1 MNANHTI
8 GTSGGVGKIDN
19 MDSIRKVYQ
28 YAEPNLT
35 LVGWMGFLG
44 FPLYYFVWDFVFPQA
59 YENLPLRLFCSLLFF
74 GIIFRNRLSS
84 TWRKYIHIY
93 YQVTITICLPF
104 FFFYMLLMND
114 WSNVWV
120 MSFMSAIFLHILLV
134 HVTRVMFAQTF
145 AGIGLATFFAW
156 VAKGFHLDLT
166 MDWTHVP
173 IFLFIYVFGNLF
185 YFRNQVEH
193 EAKVSLAKSFGAG
206 IAHEMRNPL
215 SGLCTSIDVIQSVLP
230 NKKEAE
236 KDQYLMSGEDVTL
249 LREVSEDAMN
259 IIQSGSET
267 IDLLLTSIDENRVS
281 RSSFQKHSAHS
292 VVEKA
297 IESFSY
303 KRATDRFAISLDARS
318 EFDFLGSDTLLK
330 YVMYNLF
337 KNAFHHRTSED
348 FHIHVSMTST
358 EHSNQ
363 IVVTDNGAG
372 IAPDVLRNIFQD
384 FYTTGKSGSYGL
396 GLPFCKKVMR
406 SFGGNIECQ
415 SQLGEWSQFTL
426 TFPPITSDIVTEIKN
441 DLTKLKTILTVTN
454 QDILVSKVTDISRF
468 MGFESTILDVNQ
480 VLKKKEYEFE
490 FDLIFIDLES
500 LDARANQLDRLE
512 SLLSF
517 TEARIVYLFEHHPT
531 QRACKA
537 AYEPI
542 WVETQAWLL
551 NTKPTIDRLLYDSS
565 YVSTPTASV
574 ALDTSNK
581 RTIMVV
587 DDNESL
593 RKFTAMLL
601 EKQGFEVIQKEDGQ
615 QALDTLEQENVDLIL
630 MDIEMP
636 IMDGV
641 EASRRI
647 RSSDKNYASVPIIA
661 HTGDSSP
668 VTLDKIGSSGMSDF
682 IVKPA
687 DKNRL
692 FDKIANWI

>member
-1 MNANHTI
+1 
-8 GTSGGVGKIDN
+8 
-19 MDSIRKVYQ
+19 MDSIRKVYE

-35 LVGWMGFLG
+35 LVGWMGFIG
-44 FPLYYFVWDFVFPQA
+44 FPLYYFVWDFMFPQS
-59 YENLPLRLFCSLLFF
+59 YENLPLRLFCSALFF

-84 TWRKYIHIY
+84 SWRKYVHVY
-93 YQVTITICLPF
+93 YQITITTCLPF

-156 VAKGFHLDLT
+156 IAKGFHLDIT

-173 IFLFIYVFGNLF
+173 IFLFIYVFGNMF

-230 NKKEAE
+230 NKKAMGE
-236 KDQYLMSGEDVTL
+236 KDQYVMSGEDVTL

-259 IIQSGSET
+259 IIHSGNET

-281 RSSFQKHSAHS
+281 RSSFKRYSAQS
-292 VVEKA
+292 VVERA

-303 KRATDRFAISLDARS
+303 KRSTDRFAISFDARS

-337 KNAFHHRTSED
+337 KNAFHHRSSDE
-348 FHIHVSMTST
+348 FHIHVSMQSNDTA
-358 EHSNQ
+358 NQ
-363 IVVTDNGAG
+363 IVVTDNGSG
-372 IAPDVLRNIFQD
+372 IAPDVIRHIFQD

-406 SFGGNIECQ
+406 SFGGNIKCI
-415 SQLGEWSQFTL
+415 SQPGEWSQFTL
-426 TFPPITSDIVTEIKN
+426 TFPPITSDTVTEIK
-441 DLTKLKTILTVTN
+441 DELTKMKSILLVSN
-454 QDILVSKVTDISRF
+454 QDIIVQKMADISRF
-468 MGFESTILDVNQ
+468 MGFDVTVLDVKS
-480 VLKKKEYEFE
+480 VFKKKEYEFE
-490 FDLIFIDLES
+490 FDLIFVDVES
-500 LDARANQLDRLE
+500 LDVLENQLDRIE

-517 TEARIVYLFEHHPT
+517 TEARVVYLFEHKPA
-531 QRACKA
+531 QRAKKVGHD
-537 AYEPI
+537 PI

-551 NTKPTIDRLLYDSS
+551 NTKATIERLLYDSTYIS
-565 YVSTPTASV
+565 STLPSAP
-574 ALDTSNK
+574 LDKSIK

-601 EKQGFEVIQKEDGQ
+601 EKQGFEVVQKEDGQ
-615 QALDTLEQENVDLIL
+615 QALDTLEKENIDLIL

-647 RSSDKNYASVPIIA
+647 RNSEKPYASVPIIA

>member
-1 MNANHTI
+1 
-8 GTSGGVGKIDN
+8 
-19 MDSIRKVYQ
+19 MDSIRKVYE

-35 LVGWMGFLG
+35 LVGWMGFIG
-44 FPLYYFVWDFVFPQA
+44 FPLYYFVWDFMFPQS
-59 YENLPLRLFCSLLFF
+59 YENLPLRLFCSALFF

-84 TWRKYIHIY
+84 SWRKYVHVY
-93 YQVTITICLPF
+93 YQITITTCLPF

-156 VAKGFHLDLT
+156 IAKGFHLDIT

-173 IFLFIYVFGNLF
+173 IFLFIYVFGNMF
-185 YFRNQVEH
+185 YFRNQIEH

-230 NKKEAE
+230 NKKAIGE
-236 KDQYLMSGEDVTL
+236 KDQYVMSGEDVTL

-259 IIQSGSET
+259 IIHSGNET

-281 RSSFQKHSAHS
+281 RSSFKRYSAQS

-303 KRATDRFAISLDARS
+303 KRSTDRFAISFDARS

-337 KNAFHHRTSED
+337 KNAFHHRSSDE
-348 FHIHVSMTST
+348 FHIHVSMQSNDTA
-358 EHSNQ
+358 NQ
-363 IVVTDNGAG
+363 IVVTDNGSG
-372 IAPDVLRNIFQD
+372 IAPDVIRHIFQD

-406 SFGGNIECQ
+406 SFGGNIKCI

-426 TFPPITSDIVTEIKN
+426 IFPPITSDTVTEIK
-441 DLTKLKTILTVTN
+441 DELTKMKSILLVSN
-454 QDILVSKVTDISRF
+454 QDIIVQKMADISRF
-468 MGFESTILDVNQ
+468 MGFDVTVLDVKS
-480 VLKKKEYEFE
+480 VFKKKEYEFE
-490 FDLIFIDLES
+490 FDLIFVDVES
-500 LDARANQLDRLE
+500 LDVLENQLDRIE

-517 TEARIVYLFEHHPT
+517 TEARVVYLFEHKPA
-531 QRACKA
+531 QRAKKVGHD
-537 AYEPI
+537 PI

-551 NTKPTIDRLLYDSS
+551 NTKATIERLLYDSTYIS
-565 YVSTPTASV
+565 STLPSAP
-574 ALDTSNK
+574 LDKSIK

-601 EKQGFEVIQKEDGQ
+601 EKQGFEVVQKEDGQ
-615 QALDTLEQENVDLIL
+615 QALDTLEKENIDLIL

-647 RSSDKNYASVPIIA
+647 RNSEKPYATVPIIA

>member
-1 MNANHTI
+1 
-8 GTSGGVGKIDN
+8 
-19 MDSIRKVYQ
+19 
-28 YAEPNLT
+28 
-35 LVGWMGFLG
+35 
-44 FPLYYFVWDFVFPQA
+44 
-59 YENLPLRLFCSLLFF
+59 
-74 GIIFRNRLSS
+74 
-84 TWRKYIHIY
+84 
-93 YQVTITICLPF
+93 
-104 FFFYMLLMND
+104 MLLMND

-156 VAKGFHLDLT
+156 IAKGFHLDIT

-173 IFLFIYVFGNLF
+173 IFLFIYVFGNMF

-230 NKKEAE
+230 NKKVIGE
-236 KDQYLMSGEDVTL
+236 KDQYVMSGEDVTL

-259 IIQSGSET
+259 IIHSGNET

-281 RSSFQKHSAHS
+281 RSSFKRYSAQS

-303 KRATDRFAISLDARS
+303 KRSTDRFAISFDARS

-337 KNAFHHRTSED
+337 KNAFHHRSSDE
-348 FHIHVSMTST
+348 FHIHVSMQSNDTV
-358 EHSNQ
+358 NQ
-363 IVVTDNGAG
+363 IVVTDNGSG
-372 IAPDVLRNIFQD
+372 IAPDVIRHIFQD

-406 SFGGNIECQ
+406 SFGGNIKCI
-415 SQLGEWSQFTL
+415 SQPGEWSQFTL
-426 TFPPITSDIVTEIKN
+426 TFPPITSDTVTEIK
-441 DLTKLKTILTVTN
+441 DELTKMKSIL
-454 QDILVSKVTDISRF
+454 LVSNQNIIVQKMADISRF
-468 MGFESTILDVNQ
+468 MGFDVTVLDVKS
-480 VLKKKEYEFE
+480 VFKKKEYEFE
-490 FDLIFIDLES
+490 FDLIFVDVES
-500 LDARANQLDRLE
+500 LDVLENQLDRIE

-517 TEARIVYLFEHHPT
+517 TEARVVYLFEHKPA
-531 QRACKA
+531 QRAKKA
-537 AYEPI
+537 GHDPI

-551 NTKPTIDRLLYDSS
+551 NTKATIERLLYDSTYIS
-565 YVSTPTASV
+565 STLPSAP
-574 ALDTSNK
+574 LDKSIK

-601 EKQGFEVIQKEDGQ
+601 EKQGFEVVQKEDGQ
-615 QALDTLEQENVDLIL
+615 QALDTLEKENIDLIL

-647 RSSDKNYASVPIIA
+647 RNSEKPYASVPIIA

-692 FDKIANWI
+692 FDKIANWIKTELRIELSSDLSLEPGVGSASTTNQLTQILSRDGQMPPDKPIRRDPLVELSCRH

>member
-1 MNANHTI
+1 
-8 GTSGGVGKIDN
+8 
-19 MDSIRKVYQ
+19 MDSIRKVYE

-35 LVGWMGFLG
+35 LVGWMGFIG
-44 FPLYYFVWDFVFPQA
+44 FPLYYFVWDFMFPQS
-59 YENLPLRLFCSLLFF
+59 YENLPLRLFCSALFF

-84 TWRKYIHIY
+84 SWRKYVHVY
-93 YQVTITICLPF
+93 YQITITTCLPF

-156 VAKGFHLDLT
+156 IAKGFHLDIT

-173 IFLFIYVFGNLF
+173 IFLFIYVFGNMF

-230 NKKEAE
+230 NKKAIGE
-236 KDQYLMSGEDVTL
+236 KDQYVMSGEDVTL

-259 IIQSGSET
+259 IIHSGNET

-281 RSSFQKHSAHS
+281 RSSFKRYSAQS

-303 KRATDRFAISLDARS
+303 KRSTDRFAISFDARS

-337 KNAFHHRTSED
+337 KNAFHHRSSDE
-348 FHIHVSMTST
+348 FHIHVSMQSNDTA
-358 EHSNQ
+358 NQ
-363 IVVTDNGAG
+363 IVVTDNGSG
-372 IAPDVLRNIFQD
+372 IAPDVIRHIFQD

-406 SFGGNIECQ
+406 SFGGNIKCI
-415 SQLGEWSQFTL
+415 SQPGEWSQFTL
-426 TFPPITSDIVTEIKN
+426 TFPPITSDTVTEIK
-441 DLTKLKTILTVTN
+441 DELTKMKSILLVSN
-454 QDILVSKVTDISRF
+454 QDIIVQKMADISRF
-468 MGFESTILDVNQ
+468 MGFDVTVLDVKS
-480 VLKKKEYEFE
+480 VFKKKEYEFE
-490 FDLIFIDLES
+490 FDLIFVDVES
-500 LDARANQLDRLE
+500 LDVLENQLDRIE

-517 TEARIVYLFEHHPT
+517 TEARVAYLFEHKPA
-531 QRACKA
+531 QRAKKA
-537 AYEPI
+537 GHDPI

-551 NTKPTIDRLLYDSS
+551 NTKATIERLLYDSTYIS
-565 YVSTPTASV
+565 STLPSAP
-574 ALDTSNK
+574 LDKSIK

-601 EKQGFEVIQKEDGQ
+601 EKQGFEVVQKEDGQ
-615 QALDTLEQENVDLIL
+615 QALDTLEKENIDLIL

-647 RSSDKNYASVPIIA
+647 RNSEKPYASVPIIA

>member
-1 MNANHTI
+1 
-8 GTSGGVGKIDN
+8 
-19 MDSIRKVYQ
+19 MDSIRKVYE

-35 LVGWMGFLG
+35 LVGWMGFIG
-44 FPLYYFVWDFVFPQA
+44 FPLYYFVWDFMFPQS
-59 YENLPLRLFCSLLFF
+59 YENLPLRLFCSALFF

-84 TWRKYIHIY
+84 SWRKYVHVY
-93 YQVTITICLPF
+93 YQITITTCLPF

-156 VAKGFHLDLT
+156 IAKGFHLDIT

-173 IFLFIYVFGNLF
+173 IFLFIYVFGNMF

-230 NKKEAE
+230 NKKAIGE
-236 KDQYLMSGEDVTL
+236 KDQYVMSGEDVTL

-259 IIQSGSET
+259 IIHSGNET

-281 RSSFQKHSAHS
+281 RSSFKRYSAQS

-303 KRATDRFAISLDARS
+303 KRSTDRFAISFDARS

-330 YVMYNLF
+330 HVMYNLF
-337 KNAFHHRTSED
+337 KNAFHHRSSDE
-348 FHIHVSMTST
+348 FHIHVSMQSNDTA
-358 EHSNQ
+358 NQ
-363 IVVTDNGAG
+363 IVVTDNGSG
-372 IAPDVLRNIFQD
+372 IAPDVIRHIFQD

-406 SFGGNIECQ
+406 SFGGNIKCI
-415 SQLGEWSQFTL
+415 SQPGEWSQFTL
-426 TFPPITSDIVTEIKN
+426 TFPPITSDTVTEIK
-441 DLTKLKTILTVTN
+441 DELTKMKSILLVSN
-454 QDILVSKVTDISRF
+454 QDIIVQKMADISRF
-468 MGFESTILDVNQ
+468 MGFDVTVLDVKS
-480 VLKKKEYEFE
+480 VFKKKEYEFE
-490 FDLIFIDLES
+490 FDLIFVDVES
-500 LDARANQLDRLE
+500 LDVLENQLDRIE

-517 TEARIVYLFEHHPT
+517 TEARVVYLFEHKPA
-531 QRACKA
+531 QRAKKA
-537 AYEPI
+537 GHDPI

-551 NTKPTIDRLLYDSS
+551 NTKATIERLLYDSTYIS
-565 YVSTPTASV
+565 STLPSAP
-574 ALDTSNK
+574 LDKSIK

-601 EKQGFEVIQKEDGQ
+601 EKQGFEVVQKEDGQ
-615 QALDTLEQENVDLIL
+615 QALDTLEKENIDLIL

-636 IMDGV
+636 IVDGV

-647 RSSDKNYASVPIIA
+647 RNSEKPYATVPIIA

>member
-1 MNANHTI
+1 
-8 GTSGGVGKIDN
+8 
-19 MDSIRKVYQ
+19 MDSIRKVYE

-35 LVGWMGFLG
+35 LVGWMGFIG
-44 FPLYYFVWDFVFPQA
+44 FPLYYFVWDFMFPQS
-59 YENLPLRLFCSLLFF
+59 YENLPLRLFCSALFF

-84 TWRKYIHIY
+84 SWRKYVHVY
-93 YQVTITICLPF
+93 YQITITTCLPF

-156 VAKGFHLDLT
+156 IAKGFHLDIT

-173 IFLFIYVFGNLF
+173 IFLFIYVFGNMF

-230 NKKEAE
+230 NKKAMGE
-236 KDQYLMSGEDVTL
+236 KDQYVMSGEDVTL

-259 IIQSGSET
+259 IIHSGNET

-281 RSSFQKHSAHS
+281 RSSFKRYSAQS

-303 KRATDRFAISLDARS
+303 KRSTDRFAISFDARS

-337 KNAFHHRTSED
+337 KNAFHHRSSDE
-348 FHIHVSMTST
+348 FHIHVSMQSNDTA
-358 EHSNQ
+358 NQ
-363 IVVTDNGAG
+363 IVVTDNGSG
-372 IAPDVLRNIFQD
+372 IAPDVIRHIFQD

-406 SFGGNIECQ
+406 SFGGNIKCI
-415 SQLGEWSQFTL
+415 SQPGEWSQFTL
-426 TFPPITSDIVTEIKN
+426 TFPPITSDTVTEIK
-441 DLTKLKTILTVTN
+441 DELTKMKSILLVSN
-454 QDILVSKVTDISRF
+454 QDIIVQKMADISRF
-468 MGFESTILDVNQ
+468 MGFDVTVLDVKS
-480 VLKKKEYEFE
+480 VFKKKEYEFE
-490 FDLIFIDLES
+490 FDLIFVDVES
-500 LDARANQLDRLE
+500 LDVLENQLDRIE

-517 TEARIVYLFEHHPT
+517 TEARVVYLFEHKPA
-531 QRACKA
+531 QRAKKA
-537 AYEPI
+537 GHDPI

-551 NTKPTIDRLLYDSS
+551 NTKATIERLLYDSTYIS
-565 YVSTPTASV
+565 STLPSAP
-574 ALDTSNK
+574 LDKSIK

-601 EKQGFEVIQKEDGQ
+601 EKQGFEVVQKEDGQ
-615 QALDTLEQENVDLIL
+615 QALDTLEKENIDLIL

-647 RSSDKNYASVPIIA
+647 RNSEKPYAAVPIIA

>member
-1 MNANHTI
+1 
-8 GTSGGVGKIDN
+8 
-19 MDSIRKVYQ
+19 MDSIRKVYE

-35 LVGWMGFLG
+35 LVGWMGFIG
-44 FPLYYFVWDFVFPQA
+44 FPLYYFVWDFMFPQS
-59 YENLPLRLFCSLLFF
+59 YENLPLRLFCSALFF

-84 TWRKYIHIY
+84 SWRKYVHVY
-93 YQVTITICLPF
+93 YQITITTCLPF

-156 VAKGFHLDLT
+156 IAKGFHLDIT

-173 IFLFIYVFGNLF
+173 IFLFIYVFGNMF

-230 NKKEAE
+230 NKKAMDE
-236 KDQYLMSGEDVTL
+236 KDQYVMSGEDVTL

-259 IIQSGSET
+259 IIHSGNET

-281 RSSFQKHSAHS
+281 RSSFKRYSAQS

-303 KRATDRFAISLDARS
+303 KRSTDRFAISFDARS

-337 KNAFHHRTSED
+337 KNAFHHRSSDE
-348 FHIHVSMTST
+348 FHIHVSMQSNDTA
-358 EHSNQ
+358 NQ
-363 IVVTDNGAG
+363 IVVTDNGSG
-372 IAPDVLRNIFQD
+372 IAPDVIRHIFQD

-406 SFGGNIECQ
+406 SFGGNIKCI
-415 SQLGEWSQFTL
+415 SQPGEWSQFTL
-426 TFPPITSDIVTEIKN
+426 TFPPITSDTVTEIK
-441 DLTKLKTILTVTN
+441 DELTKMKSILLVSN
-454 QDILVSKVTDISRF
+454 QDIIVQKMADISRF
-468 MGFESTILDVNQ
+468 MGFDVTVLDVKS
-480 VLKKKEYEFE
+480 VFKKKEYEFE
-490 FDLIFIDLES
+490 FDLIFVDVES
-500 LDARANQLDRLE
+500 LDVLENQLDRIE

-517 TEARIVYLFEHHPT
+517 TEARVVYLFEHKPA
-531 QRACKA
+531 QRAKKA
-537 AYEPI
+537 GHDPI

-551 NTKPTIDRLLYDSS
+551 NTKATIERLLYDSTYIS
-565 YVSTPTASV
+565 STLPSAP
-574 ALDTSNK
+574 LDKSIK

-601 EKQGFEVIQKEDGQ
+601 EKQGFEVVQKEDGQ
-615 QALDTLEQENVDLIL
+615 QALDTLEKENIDLIL

-647 RSSDKNYASVPIIA
+647 RNSEKPYASVPIIA

>member
-1 MNANHTI
+1 
-8 GTSGGVGKIDN
+8 
-19 MDSIRKVYQ
+19 
-28 YAEPNLT
+28 
-35 LVGWMGFLG
+35 
-44 FPLYYFVWDFVFPQA
+44 
-59 YENLPLRLFCSLLFF
+59 
-74 GIIFRNRLSS
+74 
-84 TWRKYIHIY
+84 
-93 YQVTITICLPF
+93 
-104 FFFYMLLMND
+104 MND

-156 VAKGFHLDLT
+156 IAKGFHLDIT

-173 IFLFIYVFGNLF
+173 IFLFIYVFGNMF

-230 NKKEAE
+230 NKKAMGE
-236 KDQYLMSGEDVTL
+236 KDQYVMSGEDVTL

-259 IIQSGSET
+259 IIHSGNET

-281 RSSFQKHSAHS
+281 RSSFKRYSAQS

-303 KRATDRFAISLDARS
+303 KRSTDRFAISFDARS

-337 KNAFHHRTSED
+337 KNAFHHRSSDE
-348 FHIHVSMTST
+348 FHIHVSMQSNDTV
-358 EHSNQ
+358 NQ
-363 IVVTDNGAG
+363 IVVTDNGSG
-372 IAPDVLRNIFQD
+372 IAPDVIRHIFQD

-406 SFGGNIECQ
+406 SFGGNIKCI
-415 SQLGEWSQFTL
+415 SQPGEWSQFTL
-426 TFPPITSDIVTEIKN
+426 TFPPITSDTVTEIK
-441 DLTKLKTILTVTN
+441 DELTKMKSILLVSN
-454 QDILVSKVTDISRF
+454 QDIIVQKMADISRF
-468 MGFESTILDVNQ
+468 MGFDVTVLDVKS
-480 VLKKKEYEFE
+480 VFKKKEYEFE
-490 FDLIFIDLES
+490 FDLIFVDVES
-500 LDARANQLDRLE
+500 LDVLENQLDRIE

-517 TEARIVYLFEHHPT
+517 TEARVVHLFEHKPA
-531 QRACKA
+531 QRAKKVGHD
-537 AYEPI
+537 PI

-551 NTKPTIDRLLYDSS
+551 NTKATIERLLYDSTYIS
-565 YVSTPTASV
+565 STLPSAP
-574 ALDTSNK
+574 LDKSIK

-601 EKQGFEVIQKEDGQ
+601 EKQGFEVVQKEDGQ
-615 QALDTLEQENVDLIL
+615 QALDTLEKENIDLIL

-647 RSSDKNYASVPIIA
+647 RNSEKPYASVPIIA

>member
-1 MNANHTI
+1 
-8 GTSGGVGKIDN
+8 
-19 MDSIRKVYQ
+19 MDSIRKVYE

-35 LVGWMGFLG
+35 LVGWMGFIG
-44 FPLYYFVWDFVFPQA
+44 FPLYYFVWDFMFPQS
-59 YENLPLRLFCSLLFF
+59 YENLPLRLFCSALFF

-84 TWRKYIHIY
+84 SWRKYVHVY
-93 YQVTITICLPF
+93 YQITITTCLPF

-156 VAKGFHLDLT
+156 IAKGFHLDIT

-173 IFLFIYVFGNLF
+173 IFLFIYVFGNMF

-230 NKKEAE
+230 NKKAMGE
-236 KDQYLMSGEDVTL
+236 KDQYVMSGEDVTL

-259 IIQSGSET
+259 IIHSGNET

-281 RSSFQKHSAHS
+281 RSSFKRYSAQS

-303 KRATDRFAISLDARS
+303 KRSTDRFAISFDARS

-337 KNAFHHRTSED
+337 KNAFHHRSSDE
-348 FHIHVSMTST
+348 FHIHVSMQSNDTA
-358 EHSNQ
+358 NQ
-363 IVVTDNGAG
+363 IVVTDNGSG
-372 IAPDVLRNIFQD
+372 IAPDVIRHIFQD

-406 SFGGNIECQ
+406 SFGGNIKCI
-415 SQLGEWSQFTL
+415 SQPGEWSQFTL
-426 TFPPITSDIVTEIKN
+426 TFPPITSDTVTEIK
-441 DLTKLKTILTVTN
+441 DELTKMKSILLVSN
-454 QDILVSKVTDISRF
+454 QDIIVQKMADISRF
-468 MGFESTILDVNQ
+468 MGFDVTVLDVKS
-480 VLKKKEYEFE
+480 VFKKKEYEFE
-490 FDLIFIDLES
+490 FDLIFVDVES
-500 LDARANQLDRLE
+500 LDILENQLDRIE

-517 TEARIVYLFEHHPT
+517 TEARVVYLFEHKPA
-531 QRACKA
+531 QRAKKA
-537 AYEPI
+537 GHDPI

-551 NTKPTIDRLLYDSS
+551 NTKATIERLLYDSTYIS
-565 YVSTPTASV
+565 STLPSAP
-574 ALDTSNK
+574 LDKSIK

-601 EKQGFEVIQKEDGQ
+601 EKQGFEVVQKEDGQ
-615 QALDTLEQENVDLIL
+615 QALDTLEKENIDLIL

-647 RSSDKNYASVPIIA
+647 RNSEKPYATVPIIA

>member
-1 MNANHTI
+1 
-8 GTSGGVGKIDN
+8 
-19 MDSIRKVYQ
+19 MDSIRKVYE

-35 LVGWMGFLG
+35 LVGWMGFIG
-44 FPLYYFVWDFVFPQA
+44 FPLYYFVWDFMFPQS
-59 YENLPLRLFCSLLFF
+59 YENLPLRLFCSALFF

-84 TWRKYIHIY
+84 SWRKYVHVY
-93 YQVTITICLPF
+93 YQITITTCLPF

-156 VAKGFHLDLT
+156 VAKGFHLDIT

-173 IFLFIYVFGNLF
+173 IFLFIYVFGNMF

-230 NKKEAE
+230 NKKAIGE
-236 KDQYLMSGEDVTL
+236 KDQYVMSGEDVTL

-259 IIQSGSET
+259 IIHSGNET

-281 RSSFQKHSAHS
+281 RSSFKRYSAQS

-303 KRATDRFAISLDARS
+303 KRSTDRFAISFDARS

-337 KNAFHHRTSED
+337 KNAFHHRSSDE
-348 FHIHVSMTST
+348 FHIHVSMQSNDTA
-358 EHSNQ
+358 NQ
-363 IVVTDNGAG
+363 IVVTDNGSG
-372 IAPDVLRNIFQD
+372 IAPDVIRHIFQD

-406 SFGGNIECQ
+406 SFGGNIKCI
-415 SQLGEWSQFTL
+415 SQPGEWSQFTL
-426 TFPPITSDIVTEIKN
+426 TFPPITSDTVTEIK
-441 DLTKLKTILTVTN
+441 DELTKMKSILLVSN
-454 QDILVSKVTDISRF
+454 QDIIVQKMADISRF
-468 MGFESTILDVNQ
+468 MGFDVTVLDVKS
-480 VLKKKEYEFE
+480 VFKKKEYEFE
-490 FDLIFIDLES
+490 FDLIFVDVES
-500 LDARANQLDRLE
+500 LDVLENQLDRIE

-517 TEARIVYLFEHHPT
+517 TEARVVYLFEHKPA
-531 QRACKA
+531 QRAKKA
-537 AYEPI
+537 GHDPI

-551 NTKPTIDRLLYDSS
+551 NTKATIERLLYDSTYIS
-565 YVSTPTASV
+565 STLPSAP
-574 ALDTSNK
+574 LDKSIK

-601 EKQGFEVIQKEDGQ
+601 EKQGFEVVQKEDGQ
-615 QALDTLEQENVDLIL
+615 QALDTLEKENIDLIL

-647 RSSDKNYASVPIIA
+647 RNSEKPYATVPIIA

>member
-1 MNANHTI
+1 
-8 GTSGGVGKIDN
+8 
-19 MDSIRKVYQ
+19 
-28 YAEPNLT
+28 
-35 LVGWMGFLG
+35 
-44 FPLYYFVWDFVFPQA
+44 
-59 YENLPLRLFCSLLFF
+59 
-74 GIIFRNRLSS
+74 
-84 TWRKYIHIY
+84 
-93 YQVTITICLPF
+93 
-104 FFFYMLLMND
+104 MND

-156 VAKGFHLDLT
+156 IAKGFHLDIT

-173 IFLFIYVFGNLF
+173 IFLFIYVFGNMF

-230 NKKEAE
+230 NKKAMGE
-236 KDQYLMSGEDVTL
+236 KDQYVMSGEDVTL

-259 IIQSGSET
+259 IIHSGNET

-281 RSSFQKHSAHS
+281 RSSFKRYSAQS
-292 VVEKA
+292 VVERA

-303 KRATDRFAISLDARS
+303 KRSTDRFAISFDARS

-337 KNAFHHRTSED
+337 KNAFHHRSSDE
-348 FHIHVSMTST
+348 FHIHVSMQSNDTA
-358 EHSNQ
+358 NQ
-363 IVVTDNGAG
+363 IVVTDNGSG
-372 IAPDVLRNIFQD
+372 IAPDVIRHIFQD

-406 SFGGNIECQ
+406 SFGGNIKCI
-415 SQLGEWSQFTL
+415 SQPGEWSQFTL
-426 TFPPITSDIVTEIKN
+426 TFPPITSDTVTEIK
-441 DLTKLKTILTVTN
+441 DELTKMKSILLVSN
-454 QDILVSKVTDISRF
+454 QDIIVQKMADISRF
-468 MGFESTILDVNQ
+468 MGFDVTVLDVKS
-480 VLKKKEYEFE
+480 VFKKKEYEFE
-490 FDLIFIDLES
+490 FDLIFVDVES
-500 LDARANQLDRLE
+500 LDVLENQLDRIE

-517 TEARIVYLFEHHPT
+517 TEARVVYLFEHKPA
-531 QRACKA
+531 QRAKKA
-537 AYEPI
+537 GHDPI

-551 NTKPTIDRLLYDSS
+551 NTKATIERLLYDSTYIS
-565 YVSTPTASV
+565 STLPSAP
-574 ALDTSNK
+574 LDKSIK

-601 EKQGFEVIQKEDGQ
+601 EKQGFEVVQKEDGQ
-615 QALDTLEQENVDLIL
+615 QALDTLEKENIDLIL

-647 RSSDKNYASVPIIA
+647 RNSEKPYATVPIIA

>member
-1 MNANHTI
+1 
-8 GTSGGVGKIDN
+8 
-19 MDSIRKVYQ
+19 MDSIRKVYE

-35 LVGWMGFLG
+35 LVGWMGFIG
-44 FPLYYFVWDFVFPQA
+44 FPLYYFVWDFMFPQS
-59 YENLPLRLFCSLLFF
+59 YENLPLRLFCSALFF

-84 TWRKYIHIY
+84 SWRKYVHVY
-93 YQVTITICLPF
+93 YQITITTCLPF

-156 VAKGFHLDLT
+156 IAKGFHLDIT

-173 IFLFIYVFGNLF
+173 IFLFIYVFGNMF

-230 NKKEAE
+230 NKKAMGE
-236 KDQYLMSGEDVTL
+236 KDQYVMSGEDVTL

-259 IIQSGSET
+259 IIHSGNET

-281 RSSFQKHSAHS
+281 RSSFKRYSAQS

-303 KRATDRFAISLDARS
+303 KRSTDRFAISLDARS

-337 KNAFHHRTSED
+337 KNAFHHRSSDE
-348 FHIHVSMTST
+348 FHIHVSMQSNDTV
-358 EHSNQ
+358 NQ
-363 IVVTDNGAG
+363 IVVTDNGSG
-372 IAPDVLRNIFQD
+372 IAPDVIRHIFQD

-406 SFGGNIECQ
+406 SFGGNIKCI
-415 SQLGEWSQFTL
+415 SQPGEWSQFTL
-426 TFPPITSDIVTEIKN
+426 TFPPITSDTVTEIK
-441 DLTKLKTILTVTN
+441 DELTKMKSILLVSN
-454 QDILVSKVTDISRF
+454 QDIIVQKMADISRF
-468 MGFESTILDVNQ
+468 MGFDVTVLDVKS
-480 VLKKKEYEFE
+480 VFKKKEYEFE
-490 FDLIFIDLES
+490 FDLIFVDVES
-500 LDARANQLDRLE
+500 LDVLENQLDRIE

-517 TEARIVYLFEHHPT
+517 TEARVVYLFEHKPA
-531 QRACKA
+531 QRAKKA
-537 AYEPI
+537 GHDPI

-551 NTKPTIDRLLYDSS
+551 NTKATIERLLYDSTYIS
-565 YVSTPTASV
+565 STLPSAP
-574 ALDTSNK
+574 LDKSIK

-601 EKQGFEVIQKEDGQ
+601 EKQGFEVVQKEDGQ
-615 QALDTLEQENVDLIL
+615 QALDTLEKENIDLIL

-647 RSSDKNYASVPIIA
+647 RNSEKPYASVPIIA

-687 DKNRL
+687 DKNCL

>member
-1 MNANHTI
+1 
-8 GTSGGVGKIDN
+8 
-19 MDSIRKVYQ
+19 MDSIRKVYE

-35 LVGWMGFLG
+35 LVGWMGFIG
-44 FPLYYFVWDFVFPQA
+44 FPLYYFVWDFMFPQS
-59 YENLPLRLFCSLLFF
+59 YENLPLRLFCSALFF

-84 TWRKYIHIY
+84 SWRKFVHVY
-93 YQVTITICLPF
+93 YQITITTCLPF

-156 VAKGFHLDLT
+156 IAKGFHLDIT

-173 IFLFIYVFGNLF
+173 IFLFIYVFGNMF

-230 NKKEAE
+230 NKKAIGE
-236 KDQYLMSGEDVTL
+236 KDQYVMSGEDVTL

-259 IIQSGSET
+259 IIHSGNET

-281 RSSFQKHSAHS
+281 RSSFKRYSAQS

-303 KRATDRFAISLDARS
+303 KRSTDRFAISFDARS

-337 KNAFHHRTSED
+337 KNAFHHRSSDE
-348 FHIHVSMTST
+348 FHIHVSMQSNDTA
-358 EHSNQ
+358 NQ
-363 IVVTDNGAG
+363 IVVTDNGSG
-372 IAPDVLRNIFQD
+372 IAPDVIRHIFQD

-406 SFGGNIECQ
+406 SFGGNIKCI
-415 SQLGEWSQFTL
+415 SQPGEWSQFTL
-426 TFPPITSDIVTEIKN
+426 TFPPITSDTVTEIK
-441 DLTKLKTILTVTN
+441 DELTKMKSILLVSN
-454 QDILVSKVTDISRF
+454 QDIIVQKMADIGRF
-468 MGFESTILDVNQ
+468 MGFDVTVLDVKS
-480 VLKKKEYEFE
+480 VFKKKEYEFE
-490 FDLIFIDLES
+490 FDLIFVDVES
-500 LDARANQLDRLE
+500 LDVLENQLDRIE

-517 TEARIVYLFEHHPT
+517 TEARVVYLFEHKPA
-531 QRACKA
+531 QRAKKA
-537 AYEPI
+537 GHDPI

-551 NTKPTIDRLLYDSS
+551 NTKATIERLLYDSTYIS
-565 YVSTPTASV
+565 STLPSAP
-574 ALDTSNK
+574 LDKSIK

-601 EKQGFEVIQKEDGQ
+601 EKQGFEVVQKEDGQ
-615 QALDTLEQENVDLIL
+615 QALDTLEKDNIDLIL

-647 RSSDKNYASVPIIA
+647 RNSEKPYASVPIIA

>member
-1 MNANHTI
+1 
-8 GTSGGVGKIDN
+8 
-19 MDSIRKVYQ
+19 MDSIRKVYE

-35 LVGWMGFLG
+35 LVGWMGFIG
-44 FPLYYFVWDFVFPQA
+44 FPLYYFVWDFMFPQS
-59 YENLPLRLFCSLLFF
+59 YENLPLRLFCSALFF

-84 TWRKYIHIY
+84 SWRKYVHVY
-93 YQVTITICLPF
+93 YQITITTCLPF

-156 VAKGFHLDLT
+156 IAKGFHLDIT

-173 IFLFIYVFGNLF
+173 IFLFIYVFGNMF

-230 NKKEAE
+230 NKKAIGE
-236 KDQYLMSGEDVTL
+236 KDQYVMSGEDVTL

-259 IIQSGSET
+259 IIHSGNET

-281 RSSFQKHSAHS
+281 RSSFKRYSAQS

-303 KRATDRFAISLDARS
+303 KRSTDRFAISFDARS

-337 KNAFHHRTSED
+337 KNAFHHRSSDE
-348 FHIHVSMTST
+348 FHIHVSMQSNDTA
-358 EHSNQ
+358 NQ
-363 IVVTDNGAG
+363 IVVTDNGSG
-372 IAPDVLRNIFQD
+372 IAPDVIRHIFQD

-406 SFGGNIECQ
+406 SFGGNIKCI
-415 SQLGEWSQFTL
+415 SQPGEWSQFTL
-426 TFPPITSDIVTEIKN
+426 TFPPITSDTVTEIK
-441 DLTKLKTILTVTN
+441 DELTKMKSILLVSN
-454 QDILVSKVTDISRF
+454 QDIIVQKMADISRF
-468 MGFESTILDVNQ
+468 MGFDVTVLDVKS
-480 VLKKKEYEFE
+480 VFKKKEYEFE
-490 FDLIFIDLES
+490 FDLIFVDVES
-500 LDARANQLDRLE
+500 LDVLENQLDRIE

-517 TEARIVYLFEHHPT
+517 TEARVVYLFEHKPE
-531 QRACKA
+531 QRAKKVGHD
-537 AYEPI
+537 PI

-551 NTKPTIDRLLYDSS
+551 NTKATIERLLYDSTYIS
-565 YVSTPTASV
+565 STLPSAP
-574 ALDTSNK
+574 LDKSIK

-601 EKQGFEVIQKEDGQ
+601 EKQGFEVVQKEDGQ
-615 QALDTLEQENVDLIL
+615 QALDTLEKENIDLIL

-647 RSSDKNYASVPIIA
+647 RNSEKPYASVPIIA

>member
-1 MNANHTI
+1 
-8 GTSGGVGKIDN
+8 
-19 MDSIRKVYQ
+19 MDSIRKVYE

-35 LVGWMGFLG
+35 LVGWMGFIG
-44 FPLYYFVWDFVFPQA
+44 FPLYYFVWDFMFPQS
-59 YENLPLRLFCSLLFF
+59 YENLPLRLFCSALFF

-84 TWRKYIHIY
+84 SWRKFVHVY
-93 YQVTITICLPF
+93 YQITITTCLPF

-156 VAKGFHLDLT
+156 IAKGFHLDIT

-173 IFLFIYVFGNLF
+173 IFLFIYVFGNMF

-230 NKKEAE
+230 NKKAMGE
-236 KDQYLMSGEDVTL
+236 KDQYVMSGEDVTL

-259 IIQSGSET
+259 IIHSGNET

-281 RSSFQKHSAHS
+281 RSSFKRYSAQS

-303 KRATDRFAISLDARS
+303 KRSTDRFAISFDARS

-337 KNAFHHRTSED
+337 KNAFHHRSSDE
-348 FHIHVSMTST
+348 FHIHVSMQSNDTA
-358 EHSNQ
+358 NQ
-363 IVVTDNGAG
+363 IVVTDNGSG
-372 IAPDVLRNIFQD
+372 IAPDVIRHIFQD

-406 SFGGNIECQ
+406 SFGGNIKCI
-415 SQLGEWSQFTL
+415 SQPGEWSQFTL
-426 TFPPITSDIVTEIKN
+426 TFPPITSDTVTEIK
-441 DLTKLKTILTVTN
+441 DELTKMKSILLVSN
-454 QDILVSKVTDISRF
+454 QDIIVQKMADISRF
-468 MGFESTILDVNQ
+468 MGFDVTVLDVKS
-480 VLKKKEYEFE
+480 VFKKKEYEFE
-490 FDLIFIDLES
+490 FDLIFVDVES
-500 LDARANQLDRLE
+500 LDVLENQLDRIE

-517 TEARIVYLFEHHPT
+517 TEARVVYLFEHKPA
-531 QRACKA
+531 QRAKKA
-537 AYEPI
+537 GHDPI

-551 NTKPTIDRLLYDSS
+551 NTKATIERLLYDSTYIS
-565 YVSTPTASV
+565 STLPSAP
-574 ALDTSNK
+574 LDKSIK

-601 EKQGFEVIQKEDGQ
+601 EKQGFEVVQKEDGQ
-615 QALDTLEQENVDLIL
+615 QALDTLEKENIDLIL

-647 RSSDKNYASVPIIA
+647 RNSEKPYASVPIIA

>member
-1 MNANHTI
+1 
-8 GTSGGVGKIDN
+8 
-19 MDSIRKVYQ
+19 MDSIRKVYE

-35 LVGWMGFLG
+35 LVGWMGFIG
-44 FPLYYFVWDFVFPQA
+44 FPLYYFVWDFMFPQS
-59 YENLPLRLFCSLLFF
+59 YENLPLRLFCSALFF
-74 GIIFRNRLSS
+74 GIIFRDRLSS
-84 TWRKYIHIY
+84 SWRKYVHVY
-93 YQVTITICLPF
+93 YQITITTCLPF

-156 VAKGFHLDLT
+156 IAKGFHLDIT

-173 IFLFIYVFGNLF
+173 IFLFIYVFGNMF
-185 YFRNQVEH
+185 YFRNQIEH

-230 NKKEAE
+230 NKKAMGE
-236 KDQYLMSGEDVTL
+236 KDQYVMSGEDVTL

-259 IIQSGSET
+259 IIHSGNET

-281 RSSFQKHSAHS
+281 RSSFKRYSAQS

-303 KRATDRFAISLDARS
+303 KRSTDRFAISFDARS

-337 KNAFHHRTSED
+337 KNAFHHRSSDE
-348 FHIHVSMTST
+348 FHIHVSMQSNDTA
-358 EHSNQ
+358 NQ
-363 IVVTDNGAG
+363 IVVTDNGSG
-372 IAPDVLRNIFQD
+372 IAPDVIRHIFQD

-406 SFGGNIECQ
+406 SFGGNIKCI
-415 SQLGEWSQFTL
+415 SQPGEWSQFTL
-426 TFPPITSDIVTEIKN
+426 TFPPITSDTVTEIK
-441 DLTKLKTILTVTN
+441 DELTKMKSILLVSN
-454 QDILVSKVTDISRF
+454 QDIIVQKMADISRF
-468 MGFESTILDVNQ
+468 MGFDVTVLDVKS
-480 VLKKKEYEFE
+480 VFKKKEYEFE
-490 FDLIFIDLES
+490 FDLIFVDVES
-500 LDARANQLDRLE
+500 LDVLENQLDRIE

-517 TEARIVYLFEHHPT
+517 TEARVVYLFEHKPE
-531 QRACKA
+531 QRAKKVGHD
-537 AYEPI
+537 PI

-551 NTKPTIDRLLYDSS
+551 NTKATIERLLYDSTYIS
-565 YVSTPTASV
+565 STLPSAP
-574 ALDTSNK
+574 LDKSIK

-601 EKQGFEVIQKEDGQ
+601 EKQGFEVVQKEDGQ
-615 QALDTLEQENVDLIL
+615 QALDTLEKENIDLIL

-647 RSSDKNYASVPIIA
+647 RNSEKPYASVPIIA

>member
-1 MNANHTI
+1 
-8 GTSGGVGKIDN
+8 
-19 MDSIRKVYQ
+19 MDSIRKVYE

-35 LVGWMGFLG
+35 LVGWMGFIG
-44 FPLYYFVWDFVFPQA
+44 FPLYYFVWDFMFPQS
-59 YENLPLRLFCSLLFF
+59 YENLPLRLFCSALFF

-84 TWRKYIHIY
+84 SWRKYVHVY
-93 YQVTITICLPF
+93 YQITITTCLPF

-156 VAKGFHLDLT
+156 IAKGFHLDIT

-173 IFLFIYVFGNLF
+173 IFLFIYVFGNMF
-185 YFRNQVEH
+185 YFRNQIEH

-230 NKKEAE
+230 NKKAIGE
-236 KDQYLMSGEDVTL
+236 KDQYVMSGEDVTL

-259 IIQSGSET
+259 IIHSGNET

-281 RSSFQKHSAHS
+281 RSSFKRYSAQS

-303 KRATDRFAISLDARS
+303 KRSTDRFAISFDARS

-337 KNAFHHRTSED
+337 KNAFHHRSSDE
-348 FHIHVSMTST
+348 FHIHVSMQSNDTA
-358 EHSNQ
+358 NQ
-363 IVVTDNGAG
+363 IVVTDNGSG
-372 IAPDVLRNIFQD
+372 IAPDVIRHIFQD

-406 SFGGNIECQ
+406 SFGGNIKCI
-415 SQLGEWSQFTL
+415 SQPGEWSQFTL
-426 TFPPITSDIVTEIKN
+426 TFPPITSDTVTEIK
-441 DLTKLKTILTVTN
+441 DELTKMKSILLVSN
-454 QDILVSKVTDISRF
+454 QDIIVQKMAGISRF
-468 MGFESTILDVNQ
+468 MGFDVTVLDVKS
-480 VLKKKEYEFE
+480 VFKKKEYEFE
-490 FDLIFIDLES
+490 FDLIFVDVES
-500 LDARANQLDRLE
+500 LDVLENQFDRIE

-517 TEARIVYLFEHHPT
+517 TEARVVYLFEHKPE
-531 QRACKA
+531 QRAKKVGHD
-537 AYEPI
+537 PI

-551 NTKPTIDRLLYDSS
+551 NTKATIERLLYDSTYIS
-565 YVSTPTASV
+565 STLPSAP
-574 ALDTSNK
+574 LDKSIK

-601 EKQGFEVIQKEDGQ
+601 EKQGFEVVQKEDGQ
-615 QALDTLEQENVDLIL
+615 QALDTLEKEDIDLIL

-647 RSSDKNYASVPIIA
+647 RNSEKPYASVPIIA

>member
-1 MNANHTI
+1 
-8 GTSGGVGKIDN
+8 
-19 MDSIRKVYQ
+19 MDSIRKVYE

-35 LVGWMGFLG
+35 LVGWMGFIG
-44 FPLYYFVWDFVFPQA
+44 FPLYYFVWDFMFPQS
-59 YENLPLRLFCSLLFF
+59 YENLPLRLFCSALFF

-84 TWRKYIHIY
+84 SWRKYVHVY
-93 YQVTITICLPF
+93 YQITITTCLPF

-156 VAKGFHLDLT
+156 IAKGFHLDIT

-173 IFLFIYVFGNLF
+173 IFLFIYVFGNMF

-230 NKKEAE
+230 NKKAMGE
-236 KDQYLMSGEDVTL
+236 KDQYVMSGEDVTL

-259 IIQSGSET
+259 IIHSGNET

-281 RSSFQKHSAHS
+281 RSSFKRYSAQS

-303 KRATDRFAISLDARS
+303 KRSTDRFAISFDARS

-337 KNAFHHRTSED
+337 KNAFHHRSSDE
-348 FHIHVSMTST
+348 FHIHVSMQSNDTA
-358 EHSNQ
+358 NQ
-363 IVVTDNGAG
+363 IVVTDNGSG
-372 IAPDVLRNIFQD
+372 IAPDVIRHIFQD

-406 SFGGNIECQ
+406 SFGGNIKCI
-415 SQLGEWSQFTL
+415 SQPGEWSQFTL
-426 TFPPITSDIVTEIKN
+426 TFPPITSDTVTEIK
-441 DLTKLKTILTVTN
+441 DELTKMKSILLVSN
-454 QDILVSKVTDISRF
+454 QDIIVQKMVDISRF
-468 MGFESTILDVNQ
+468 MGFDVTVLDVKS
-480 VLKKKEYEFE
+480 VFKKKEYEFE
-490 FDLIFIDLES
+490 FDLIFVDVESFDVLE
-500 LDARANQLDRLE
+500 NQLDRIE

-517 TEARIVYLFEHHPT
+517 TEARVVYLFEHKPA
-531 QRACKA
+531 QRTKKA
-537 AYEPI
+537 GHDPI

-551 NTKPTIDRLLYDSS
+551 NTKATIERLLYDSTYIS
-565 YVSTPTASV
+565 STLPSAPFDKSI
-574 ALDTSNK
+574 K

-601 EKQGFEVIQKEDGQ
+601 EKQGFEVVQKEDGQ
-615 QALDTLEQENVDLIL
+615 QALDTLEKENIDLIL

-647 RSSDKNYASVPIIA
+647 RNSEKPYASVPIIA